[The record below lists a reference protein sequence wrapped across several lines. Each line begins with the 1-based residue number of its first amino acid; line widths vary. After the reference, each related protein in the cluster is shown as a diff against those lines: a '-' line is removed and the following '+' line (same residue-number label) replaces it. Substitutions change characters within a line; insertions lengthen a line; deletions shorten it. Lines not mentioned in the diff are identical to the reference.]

1 MAQDLRERFK
11 QEREVKMYRMKK
23 GHENRFVNR
32 LEVELPCEKKHN
44 YLWLK
49 IAACIAVVTGIVV
62 YNYNSSFMD
71 TPQVTTVIDLNRAD
85 VKEEISLGDL
95 SPDLKKVEHYYVANI
110 NMALSKLQVSKENK
124 GLVDSFMNQLAD
136 LNMEYERLNTELN
149 QIGPNDQT
157 ITALIENLQYRLQ
170 LLKQLKKKLNEL
182 NSSRN
187 EQDITN
193 SI

>member
-11 QEREVKMYRMKK
+11 QERKVKMYRMKK
-23 GHENRFVNR
+23 GHENRFVSK
-32 LEVELPCEKKHN
+32 LEAELPCEKKSN

-49 IAACIAVVTGIVV
+49 IAACITVVAGLVL
-62 YNYNSSFMD
+62 YNYDDSFTN

-95 SPDLKKVEHYYVANI
+95 SPDLKKVEHYYIANI
-110 NMALSKLQVSKENK
+110 NMTLSKLEVSKDNK
-124 GLVDSFMNQLAD
+124 ELVDSFMNQLAD
-136 LNMEYERLNTELN
+136 LNMEYERLNSELN

-182 NSSRN
+182 NSSKN
-187 EQDITN
+187 EQNITN